1 LAINARS
8 GADHGIE
15 ETIMTRQIRFGHPL
29 TAMAA
34 ALLAVFGNAYA
45 AEGDEIA
52 ELTKPS
58 SSVSLGLG
66 VVSKD
71 NGRFG
76 QYNGLIEKGG
86 YGLADVE
93 VVTRDDAT
101 GTWFNVRG
109 RNLGLDSRELRF
121 EHQVQGDWGYY
132 IDFTQIPRFEPYT
145 ANTAITG
152 IGTPNLTIPTTPTPG
167 PAVKLM
173 TERERLGLGFTK
185 HLPGKWSMNVTFRN
199 EEKTGARVF
208 GRGTTGGAGNFEFLP
223 EPIDSTTRQVEAVV
237 SYNGDRLQLTGG
249 YYGSMYDNKNNA
261 IFISGGAAGLA
272 ALPSNYINPV
282 ALPPDNQSH
291 QLHLAGGYNFTPLT
305 RGTFKVAVARAT
317 QDDPFINVAPTAVQA
332 GLPSN
337 LDGRIDT
344 TLMHFGMSSRP
355 MPKLSV
361 RASLRYEDRDDKTPL
376 FQYGSGGGT
385 NDGFNEPRSIRTT
398 GGKAEATYALP
409 ASLSLTGGVEYAE
422 KKRNTSPLRI
432 VSYRE
437 TTDETTYRVELRRSM
452 SETITGA
459 VGLIHSD
466 RGGSPFILT
475 TVAGGAPGS
484 NVIAPI
490 HLADRKRDTVRLS
503 ANWQPTDPFSLQFRV
518 DHSKDDYE
526 GSRDG
531 SGLGPREGSALNVAL
546 DAAYRFTDEWQGTA
560 WFSHNDN
567 KYDQSTDPTNTWQI
581 ALRSLGKSVGLG
593 ARGKLAGRFEVG
605 ADLSHSDIEDAYTQ
619 TALVGPA
626 VPTIPDVNTQLTRL
640 NVFVKYAVRKNSGIR
655 VDYIYDRFKTDD
667 WTWTTWTFT
676 DGTTLTQ
683 DPEQKVNFLGVSYY
697 YRF

>member
-1 LAINARS
+1 
-8 GADHGIE
+8 
-15 ETIMTRQIRFGHPL
+15 MTRQVRFGYPL

-45 AEGDEIA
+45 AEGDEIV

-58 SSVSLGLG
+58 SSLSLGLG

-76 QYNGLIEKGG
+76 QYNGLTEKGG

-185 HLPGKWSMNVTFRN
+185 HLQGKWSMNVTFRN

-208 GRGTTGGAGNFEFLP
+208 GRGTTGGAGNFEFMP

-237 SYNGDRLQLTGG
+237 SYNGDQLQLTGG

-261 IFISGGAAGLA
+261 IFITGGAAGLA
-272 ALPSNYINPV
+272 ALPNNYINPV

-291 QLHLAGGYNFTPLT
+291 QLHLAGGYNFTPMT
-305 RGTFKVAVARAT
+305 RGTFKFALSRAT
-317 QDDPFINVAPTAVQA
+317 QNDAFINVAPTAVVP
-332 GLPSN
+332 GLPPN

-344 TLMHFGMSSRP
+344 TLMQLGVSSRP
-355 MPKLSV
+355 MPKLSL

-376 FQYGSGGGT
+376 FQYGSGGST
-385 NDGFNEPRSIRTT
+385 FDGFNEPRSIRTI
-398 GGKAEATYALP
+398 GGKVEASYALP
-409 ASLSLTGGVEYAE
+409 ASLRLTGGLEYDE
-422 KKRNTSPLRI
+422 KKRNTSPIRI

-437 TTDETTYRVELRRSM
+437 TTDETTYRLELRRSM

-490 HLADRKRDTVRLS
+490 HLADRKRDTLRLT
-503 ANWQPTDPFSLQFRV
+503 ANWQPTDPLSLQFRF
-518 DHSKDDYE
+518 DYSKDDYE

-531 SGLGPREGSALNVAL
+531 SGLGSREAKAANSTV
-546 DAAYRFTDEWQGTA
+546 DASYRFTEEWQGTA
-560 WFSHNDN
+560 WYSVNGN
-567 KYDQSTDPTNTWQI
+567 KFEQSTDPIDTWAI
-581 ALRSLGKSVGLG
+581 ALQSVTKTIGLG
-593 ARGKLAGRFEVG
+593 VRGKLKRFEVG
-605 ADLSHSDIEDAYTQ
+605 ADLTHSDTEDEHIQ
-619 TALVGPA
+619 QALAGPA
-626 VPTIPDVNTQLTRL
+626 VPTIPDISTKLTRL
-640 NVFVKYAVRKNSGIR
+640 NVFAKYALRKNSGLR
-655 VDYIYDRFKTDD
+655 LDYVYDRFKTDD

-683 DPEQKVNFLGVSYY
+683 DPDQKVSFVGVSYY